1 MAKALRLRAATGKA
15 LVAGMALGAFVVL
28 GQSRASGGPAED
40 DGAPSGMIAYV
51 QGGQCPLGWE
61 PALLVEGRLVV
72 AVDDG
77 ANVGV
82 EVGAPLGDREDRA
95 HSHAYSGEIALAS
108 KNIAGADGSNNS
120 GAAAQAYPI
129 AGTTAE
135 DTSGLPFV
143 QVKAC
148 VKP

>member
-1 MAKALRLRAATGKA
+1 MVKQSRLRAATGRA
-15 LVAGMALGAFVVL
+15 LVAGIAIGAFVL
-28 GQSRASGGPAED
+28 GLSRASGGPAED
-40 DGAPSGMIAYV
+40 DGAPSGMVAFV
-51 QGGQCPLGWE
+51 QGGNCPLGWE

-82 EVGAPLGDREDRA
+82 EVGEPLVDREDRA
-95 HSHAYSGEIALAS
+95 HTHAYSGDLTLAS
-108 KNIAGADGSNNS
+108 KNIAAANGSNME
-120 GAAAQAYPI
+120 GAAAKAYPV

-135 DTSGLPFV
+135 ETSGLPFV

>member
-1 MAKALRLRAATGKA
+1 MAIGI
-15 LVAGMALGAFVVL
+15 GFLGAR
-28 GQSRASGGPAED
+28 SASGDPAED
-40 DGAPSGMIAYV
+40 DGAPSGMVAFV
-51 QGGQCPLGWE
+51 QGGQCPVGWE

-72 AVDDG
+72 GVDDG

-82 EVGAPLGDREDRA
+82 EVGEPLGDREDRA
-95 HSHAYSGEIALAS
+95 HAHAFSGELTLAS
-108 KNIAGADGSNNS
+108 KNIAAADGSNMT
-120 GAAAQAYPI
+120 GAAAKAYPV

-135 DTSGLPFV
+135 ETSGLPFV